1 MARVILLFT
10 FCCQLE
16 NDMESLLGKSSVEE
30 LQTYPDNSSL
40 PVSGLLCI
48 HAFGSGTHWPSG
60 IYNPVDTKALISY
73 LPRGSANRYV
83 SFWRPPHCASRYSAR

>member
-30 LQTYPDNSSL
+30 LQTYPDTLACQYRVFYVYTRSVL
-40 PVSGLLCI
+40 
-48 HAFGSGTHWPSG
+48 ART
-60 IYNPVDTKALISY
+60 A
-73 LPRGSANRYV
+73 PRGSTILLTQK
-83 SFWRPPHCASRYSAR
+83 P